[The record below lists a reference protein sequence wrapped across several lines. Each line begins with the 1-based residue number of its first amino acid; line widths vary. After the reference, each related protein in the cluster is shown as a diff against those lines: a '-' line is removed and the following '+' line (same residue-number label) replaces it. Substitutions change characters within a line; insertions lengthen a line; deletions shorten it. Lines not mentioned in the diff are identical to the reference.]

1 MGLAAE
7 TYYPYTTD
15 YGGRSPT
22 LRAQELGSPILRSEK
37 QPRKTALRLGTKTV
51 RILVADDHD
60 IIRRGLKQLL
70 TSRPGWEVCGEAKT
84 GREAVTLAE
93 QLKPEI
99 VVMDISMPDLNGLEA
114 ARRIHKLFPKTGIL
128 ILTLHFSD
136 QLLRDIV
143 EAGARAY
150 IMKSDAD
157 RDLISAIEALANHRT
172 FFTARAAEMLLDR
185 FSMRNSVP
193 GPEAHLRNRL
203 TSRER
208 EIVQLLAE
216 GKSSKEVAV
225 ALGISVKTA
234 ETHRANIMKKLDMH
248 SVSEVVR
255 YAIKNQIIEA

>member
-1 MGLAAE
+1 MGIAYRSAVTQPDAASARQNE
-7 TYYPYTTD
+7 YEPQKTN
-15 YGGRSPT
+15 
-22 LRAQELGSPILRSEK
+22 LRRGAN
-37 QPRKTALRLGTKTV
+37 TV
-51 RILVADDHD
+51 QILVADDHD

-84 GREAVTLAE
+84 GREAVAMVE
-93 QLKPEI
+93 RLKPDV

-114 ARRIHKLFPKTGIL
+114 ARKIHKLFPKMGIL

-136 QLLRDIV
+136 QLVLDIV

-157 RDLISAIEALANHRT
+157 RDLVSAVEALANHRT
-172 FFTARAAEMLLDR
+172 FFTARAADMLLNG
-185 FSMRNSVP
+185 FSKEKAVVDPQSN
-193 GPEAHLRNRL
+193 LRNRL

-225 ALGISVKTA
+225 VLGISVKTA
-234 ETHRANIMKKLDMH
+234 ETHRANIMRKLEMH

-255 YAIKNQIIEA
+255 YAVKNQIIEA

>member
-1 MGLAAE
+1 VLH
-7 TYYPYTTD
+7 
-15 YGGRSPT
+15 
-22 LRAQELGSPILRSEK
+22 SEE
-37 QPRKTALRLGTKTV
+37 QPPKTALRLGTKTV
-51 RILVADDHD
+51 RILIADDHD

-70 TSRPGWEVCGEAKT
+70 TSRAGWEVCGEAKT

-93 QLKPEI
+93 QLKPDL
-99 VVMDISMPDLNGLEA
+99 VVMDITMPDLNGLEA
-114 ARRIHKLFPKTGIL
+114 SRRIHKLFPKMGIL

-157 RDLISAIEALANHRT
+157 RDLIIAIEALANHRT

-185 FSMRNSVP
+185 FSMQNSMRDP
-193 GPEAHLRNRL
+193 HAHLRNRL

-216 GKSSKEVAV
+216 AKSSKEVAE

-255 YAIKNQIIEA
+255 YAVKNQIIEA